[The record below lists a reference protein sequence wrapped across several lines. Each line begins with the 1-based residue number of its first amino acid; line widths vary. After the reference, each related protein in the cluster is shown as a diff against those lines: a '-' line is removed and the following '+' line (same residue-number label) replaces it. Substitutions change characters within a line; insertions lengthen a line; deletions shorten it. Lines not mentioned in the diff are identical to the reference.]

1 MKLSRVL
8 LSFFFFSSP
17 PPPLSK
23 SRLRFISRVFYSNR
37 ASSLSP
43 YSHVRN
49 PSSSLPDVSTIYHSR
64 FRNIYIREGKVT
76 ERNERQM
83 RSARPWRVS
92 WNGQIALVLFRRETD
107 PRLLVSSSGDARDFA
122 MHPQWEIFLG
132 SRNSRVSRGRKR
144 ESRSI
149 DIANRD
155 HGCSC
160 GTSIRALSPRPDPTP
175 PDLLH
180 VT

>member
-1 MKLSRVL
+1 MWNSLE
-8 LSFFFFSSP
+8 FSSP
-17 PPPLSK
+17 FFSFSSPPPLSK

-107 PRLLVSSSGDARDFA
+107 PRLLVSSEMREISRCIRNEKFF
-122 MHPQWEIFLG
+122 WEVGIQEF
-132 SRNSRVSRGRKR
+132 R
-144 ESRSI
+144 EEENGKVDRSI
-149 DIANRD
+149 LRIGTMVAHAAHRFEHFHLDPILLLRI
-155 HGCSC
+155 SC
-160 GTSIRALSPRPDPTP
+160 T
-175 PDLLH
+175 
-180 VT
+180 